1 MADREGDFVTHI
13 PQRLLIGCA
22 LLLCL
27 MLSNHTTA
35 QTLPPYAGTVY
46 LDPGW
51 IVPEDLTSLTA
62 VTYRGQEFATLFDRR
77 VNAYRYVLTYSYT
90 LNFNNQLS
98 VVARVNTE
106 FSQEEAPGIAE
117 TWGNVLGQLPLGL
130 LEGLGELHLQPGDQ
144 LMGGNDAT
152 NPTHV
157 LIHTVH
163 GDRNLSL
170 GWAEEEVLHELA
182 HAVLQHLQSTSA
194 WLDAQSSDNCS
205 ISSYAADYPTQ
216 EDVAES
222 LAPYLALKLRP
233 ERVRVSDQQK
243 ISDCIPARIAVFDS
257 YFGSN
262 NIDLYPW
269 VSTEFQEGKLVGY
282 RFWLLRWLEENR

>member
-1 MADREGDFVTHI
+1 MEGVVGQFLMKCAVFS
-13 PQRLLIGCA
+13 CA
-22 LLLCL
+22 LFSVQT
-27 MLSNHTTA
+27 MA
-35 QTLPPYAGTVY
+35 QQTPPYAGTVY
-46 LDPGW
+46 LDPSW
-51 IVPEDLTSLTA
+51 VAPEDPTSLTA
-62 VTYRGQEFATLFDRR
+62 MTYQGQEFATLFDRR
-77 VNAYRYVLTYSYT
+77 VNAFRYVSTYSYS
-90 LNFNNQLS
+90 LRFSDAVS

-117 TWGNVLGQLPLGL
+117 KWGNVLGQLPQGL

-182 HAVLQHLQSTSA
+182 HAVLQHLQNTSA
-194 WLDAQSSDNCS
+194 WLAAQSADNCY
-205 ISSYAADYPTQ
+205 ISTYAADYPTR

-233 ERVRVSDQQK
+233 DRVRPADQQK
-243 ISDCIPARIAVFDS
+243 ISDCIPARIAVFDD
-257 YFGSN
+257 YFESN
-262 NIDLYPW
+262 DIDLYPW
-269 VSTEFQEGKLVGY
+269 VERVPVDEVVTSRPL
-282 RFWLLRWLEENR
+282 WLLQLLSDEAALSQ

>member
-1 MADREGDFVTHI
+1 MTHI
-13 PQRLLIGCA
+13 PQRFLIRCA
-22 LLLCL
+22 LLFCL
-27 MLSNHTTA
+27 LLSNHTSA
-35 QTLPPYAGTVY
+35 QEQPPYAGTVY

-51 IVPEDLTSLTA
+51 IVPEDPTSLTA

-90 LNFNNQLS
+90 LNFNNKLS

-117 TWGNVLGQLPLGL
+117 KWGNVLGQLPLGL

-182 HAVLQHLQSTSA
+182 HAVLQHLQNTSA
-194 WLDAQSSDNCS
+194 WLDAQSADNCY
-205 ISSYAADYPTQ
+205 ISSYAADYPIR

-222 LAPYLALKLRP
+222 LAPYLALRLRP

-243 ISDCIPARIAVFDS
+243 IADCIPARIAVFDS

-262 NIDLYPW
+262 NMDLSPW
-269 VSTEFQEGKLVGY
+269 VSTEFQGVVLARF
-282 RFWLLRWLEENR
+282 RFWLLQWLAENR

>member
-1 MADREGDFVTHI
+1 MEKVVGQF
-13 PQRLLIGCA
+13 LIKCAVFSCA
-22 LLLCL
+22 LV
-27 MLSNHTTA
+27 SVQTTA
-35 QTLPPYAGTVY
+35 QQSPPYAGTVY

-51 IVPEDLTSLTA
+51 VAPEDPTSLTE

-77 VNAYRYVLTYSYT
+77 VNAFRYVSTYSYA
-90 LNFNNQLS
+90 LNFSDAVS

-106 FSQEEAPGIAE
+106 FPQEEAPEITE
-117 TWGNVLGQLPLGL
+117 KWGNVLGQLPLGL
-130 LEGLGELHLQPGDQ
+130 LAGLGELHLQPGDQ

-182 HAVLQHLQSTSA
+182 HAVLQQLQNTSA
-194 WLDAQSSDNCS
+194 WLDAQSADNCY

-233 ERVRVSDQQK
+233 ERVRVSDQQQ
-243 ISDCIPARIAVFDS
+243 ISDCISARIAVFDD
-257 YFGSN
+257 YFESN
-262 NIDLYPW
+262 DIDLYPW
-269 VSTEFQEGKLVGY
+269 VETETVDEESTGRPL
-282 RFWLLRWLEENR
+282 WLLQLLSDEAALSR

>member
-1 MADREGDFVTHI
+1 MAKMVGQFLTK
-13 PQRLLIGCA
+13 CA
-22 LLLCL
+22 VLYGALVSVQT
-27 MLSNHTTA
+27 MA
-35 QTLPPYAGTVY
+35 QQTPPYSGTVY
-46 LDPGW
+46 LDPSWVAPGD
-51 IVPEDLTSLTA
+51 PTSLTA
-62 VTYRGQEFATLFDRR
+62 MTYEGQEFATLFDRR
-77 VNAYRYVLTYSYT
+77 VNAFRYVSTYSYS
-90 LNFNNQLS
+90 LKFSDAVS

-106 FSQEEAPGIAE
+106 FLQEEAPGIAE
-117 TWGNVLGQLPLGL
+117 KWGNVLGQLPLGL

-157 LIHTVH
+157 LIHTIH

-182 HAVLQHLQSTSA
+182 HAVLQHLQNNSA
-194 WLDAQSSDNCS
+194 WLDAQSSDNCY
-205 ISSYAADYPTQ
+205 ISSYAADYPTR

-233 ERVRVSDQQK
+233 DRVRVSDQQK

-269 VSTEFQEGKLVGY
+269 VSTEFQEGELVGY
-282 RFWLLRWLEENR
+282 RFWLLRWLAENR

>member
-1 MADREGDFVTHI
+1 MA
-13 PQRLLIGCA
+13 Q
-22 LLLCL
+22 
-27 MLSNHTTA
+27 
-35 QTLPPYAGTVY
+35 QTPPYAGTVY
-46 LDPGW
+46 LDPSW
-51 IVPEDLTSLTA
+51 VAPEDPTTLTA
-62 VTYRGQEFATLFDRR
+62 MTYQGQEFATLFDRR
-77 VNAYRYVLTYSYT
+77 VNAFRYVSTYSYS
-90 LNFNNQLS
+90 LNFSDQVS

-106 FSQEEAPGIAE
+106 FPQEEAPAIAD

-130 LEGLGELHLQPGDQ
+130 LAGLGELHLQPGDQ

-182 HAVLQHLQSTSA
+182 HAVLQHLQYTSA
-194 WLDAQSSDNCS
+194 WLDAQSADNCY
-205 ISSYAADYPTQ
+205 ISSYAADYPTR

-243 ISDCIPARIAVFDS
+243 ISDCIPARIAVFDD
-257 YFGSN
+257 YFESN
-262 NIDLYPW
+262 DIDLYPW
-269 VSTEFQEGKLVGY
+269 VAREPVDEQVTSRPL
-282 RFWLLRWLEENR
+282 WLLQLLSDEAELSQ

>member
-1 MADREGDFVTHI
+1 MTHI
-13 PQRLLIGCA
+13 LQRLLIRYA
-22 LLLCL
+22 LLFCL
-27 MLSNHTTA
+27 LLPTHTTA
-35 QTLPPYAGTVY
+35 QELPPYAGTVY

-90 LNFNNQLS
+90 LNFNSKLS

-117 TWGNVLGQLPLGL
+117 KWGNVLGQLPLGL

-194 WLDAQSSDNCS
+194 WLDAQSADNCY
-205 ISSYAADYPTQ
+205 ISSYAADYPTR

-233 ERVRVSDQQK
+233 ERVRASDQQK
-243 ISDCIPARIAVFDS
+243 ISDCIPARIAVFDD
-257 YFGSN
+257 YFESN
-262 NIDLYPW
+262 DIDLYPW
-269 VSTEFQEGKLVGY
+269 VTRGTVDEEATTRPL
-282 RFWLLRWLEENR
+282 WLLQLLSDDAELSQ

>member
-1 MADREGDFVTHI
+1 VVAKMMGQFLTKCAVFS
-13 PQRLLIGCA
+13 CA
-22 LLLCL
+22 LVAVQT
-27 MLSNHTTA
+27 MA
-35 QTLPPYAGTVY
+35 QQTPPYAGTVY

-51 IVPEDLTSLTA
+51 LAPEDPTSLTE

-77 VNAYRYVLTYSYT
+77 VNAFRYISTYSYS
-90 LNFNNQLS
+90 LNFSDEVS

-106 FSQEEAPGIAE
+106 FPQEDAPVIAE
-117 TWGNVLGQLPLGL
+117 KWGNVLGQLPLGL

-194 WLDAQSSDNCS
+194 WLDAQSSDNCY

>member
-1 MADREGDFVTHI
+1 MRHI
-13 PQRLLIGCA
+13 PQRFLTRCA
-22 LLLCL
+22 LLFCL
-27 MLSNHTTA
+27 LLSAHTTA
-35 QTLPPYAGTVY
+35 QQPAPYAGTVY

-51 IVPEDLTSLTA
+51 IVPEDPTALTA
-62 VTYRGQEFATLFDRR
+62 VAYKGQEFATLFDRR
-77 VNAYRYVLTYSYT
+77 VNAYRYVSTYSYS
-90 LNFNNQLS
+90 LDFGSEVS
-98 VVARVNTE
+98 VLARVNTE
-106 FSQEEAPGIAE
+106 FSQEEALEIAE
-117 TWGNVLGQLPLGL
+117 KWGNVLGQLPLGL

-152 NPTHV
+152 DPPHV

-182 HAVLQHLQSTSA
+182 HAVLQKLQTTSD
-194 WLDAQSSDNCS
+194 WLDAQSSDNCY
-205 ISSYAADYPTQ
+205 ISSYAADYPTR

-222 LAPYLALKLRP
+222 LAPYLVMKLRP
-233 ERVRVSDQQK
+233 DRVRVSDQQK

-269 VSTEFQEGKLVGY
+269 VSTEFQEGELVGY
-282 RFWLLRWLEENR
+282 RFWLLRWLAENR

>member
-1 MADREGDFVTHI
+1 MGQFLTKCAVFS
-13 PQRLLIGCA
+13 CA
-22 LLLCL
+22 LVAVQT
-27 MLSNHTTA
+27 MA
-35 QTLPPYAGTVY
+35 QQTPPYAGTVY

-51 IVPEDLTSLTA
+51 LAPEDPTSLTE

-77 VNAYRYVLTYSYT
+77 VNAFRYISTYSYS
-90 LNFNNQLS
+90 LNFSDEVS

-106 FSQEEAPGIAE
+106 FPQEDAPVIAE
-117 TWGNVLGQLPLGL
+117 KWGNVLGQLPLGL

-194 WLDAQSSDNCS
+194 WLDAQSSDNCY

>member
-1 MADREGDFVTHI
+1 MMGQFLTKCAVFS
-13 PQRLLIGCA
+13 CA
-22 LLLCL
+22 LVAVQT
-27 MLSNHTTA
+27 MA
-35 QTLPPYAGTVY
+35 QQTPPYAGTVY

-51 IVPEDLTSLTA
+51 LAPEDPTSLTE

-77 VNAYRYVLTYSYT
+77 VNAFRYISTYSYS
-90 LNFNNQLS
+90 LNFSDEVS

-106 FSQEEAPGIAE
+106 FPQEDAPVIAE
-117 TWGNVLGQLPLGL
+117 KWGNVLGQLPLGL

-194 WLDAQSSDNCS
+194 WLDAQSSDNCY